1 MITSNNHQQRSPA
14 TITNNDHQQRS
25 PTTITS
31 NDHQQRATGT
41 TAKEKR
47 QTPAAG
53 LDTGGKMQDLVDRL
67 KEFEDESCCDAI
79 LVTKSKIAATED
91 DTKENAKNAFKS
103 TIDEEELEVRRER
116 GQLYVGNLR
125 GLGLAGL
132 PEGLRILEE
141 QDVARTGREMVKDA
155 ELATLKEEVSELKA
169 SQQLLKLTTIDYK
182 RVRGRFVSVYK
193 RDVLKIRTAWD
204 KLIIDSGNVRAH
216 EGDALID
223 ALLYEYNTI
232 GARPDFFVF
241 VQLYGMNPQEV
252 VKLTHRETIKVLNL
266 HATVCANA
274 DQRPN
279 PEFLAK
285 FITFITEFQRS
296 GNTEDYILVSPT
308 VSTTRAAYDAV
319 LVCPP
324 YLKAE

>member
-1 MITSNNHQQRSPA
+1 MPPPGVRDLRKQC
-14 TITNNDHQQRS
+14 
-25 PTTITS
+25 
-31 NDHQQRATGT
+31 
-41 TAKEKR
+41 K
-47 QTPAAG
+47 AAG

-67 KEFEDESCCDAI
+67 KEYEDESFCDAI

-91 DTKENAKNAFKS
+91 DTKENAKNALES

-125 GLGLAGL
+125 GLGLVGL
-132 PEGLRILEE
+132 PERLRILEE
-141 QDVARTGREMVKDA
+141 QDV
-155 ELATLKEEVSELKA
+155 SELKA
-169 SQQLLKLTTIDYK
+169 SQHLLKLATIDYK

-193 RDVLKIRTAWD
+193 RDILKIRTAWD
-204 KLIIDSGNVRAH
+204 KMIIDSGNVSAH

-223 ALLYEYNTI
+223 ALLYEYNSV

-241 VQLYGMNPQEV
+241 IQLYGMNPQEV
-252 VKLTHRETIKVLNL
+252 VKLTHRETIKILNL

-274 DQRPN
+274 DQKPN

-285 FITFITEFQRS
+285 FKAFINEFQCS
-296 GNTEDYILVSPT
+296 GNTEDYILASPT